1 MMRNKFKKKI
11 LPETKYKIESSVF
24 SAALKCFTIEP
35 TKKKNKNHK
44 TEKKS
49 RLNTKAKKKKTNK
62 RGTGIAHVEQK
73 NDNK

>member
-35 TKKKNKNHK
+35 TKK
-44 TEKKS
+44 EKQES
-49 RLNTKAKKKKTNK
+49 
-62 RGTGIAHVEQK
+62 
-73 NDNK
+73 